1 MNTAQLA
8 SISLIAVY
16 SAAAVYA
23 IAFIVFTLDLTRR
36 APRVAAEDRAD
47 AAGDA
52 RAAARTGQLAAASAA
67 AGSTAAPAD
76 GAGATTVAE
85 RDPYGPDATDGSRAT
100 QRGATRWQRV
110 GFALTVVAWLVHVS
124 AVLLRGIA
132 AERVPWANM
141 FEFAL
146 TGTAIIAGVF
156 LLVQVWRDLRFL
168 GAYVTGI
175 VTLLLALATINFYV
189 DVVPTPPPLQSVW
202 LVIHVMVAILATGFF
217 SIGAGLSIVQLLQQ
231 RREARRAA
239 GLRFLQTLPAAE
251 VLETL
256 AHRVILVGFMF
267 WTFTLIFGAV
277 WAERAWG
284 RFWGWDTKEVWTFVI
299 WVVFAGYIHA
309 RATRGWTGTRSAWL
323 AIIGFAAVLFN
334 FTVVNLFF
342 QGLHAYS
349 GL

>member
-1 MNTAQLA
+1 MNPQDLA
-8 SISLIAVY
+8 EYSVIAVY
-16 SAAAVYA
+16 SASAVYA
-23 IAFIVFTLDLTRR
+23 IAFIVFTLDLVKRGST
-36 APRVAAEDRAD
+36 PAAENRD
-47 AAGDA
+47 AASG
-52 RAAARTGQLAAASAA
+52 SAA
-67 AGSTAAPAD
+67 AGGLLAAATESRI
-76 GAGATTVAE
+76 GTTVVQQ
-85 RDPYGPDATDGSRAT
+85 RAT
-100 QRGATRWQRV
+100 ATAQAENGTGGASRWQKV
-110 GFALTVVAWLVHVS
+110 GFSLTVIAWLVHVG

-156 LLVQVWRDLRFL
+156 ILVQLWRDLRFL
-168 GAYVTGI
+168 GAYVTGM

-189 DVVPTPPPLQSVW
+189 DVVPLPPALQSIW
-202 LVIHVMVAILATGFF
+202 LVIHVLVAILATGFF
-217 SIGAGLSIVQLLQQ
+217 ALGAGLSILQLLQQ
-231 RREARRAA
+231 RREARKMS
-239 GLRFLQTLPAAE
+239 GVKFLQTLPGAS

-256 AHRVILVGFMF
+256 AHRVTLVGFVF

-284 RFWGWDTKEVWTFVI
+284 RYWGWDTKEVWTFVI

-309 RATRGWTGTRSAWL
+309 RATRGWNGSRAAWL